1 MFQDPSHSKAS
12 GLDTYNIYGCLQ
24 HLAEAS
30 HRDWWVGSACGTP
43 FVPLSRGRLLSL
55 AVDSI
60 FGDWDISFRDLQ
72 GKENAAVHP
81 KIAFLVVATFL
92 NPIQSIYI
100 YIHIKY
106 VKLGKPRRC
115 SGLSWCLLRSRTA
128 RPRRA
133 PLLSLD
139 LPKPTF
145 INAGH
150 ARSFSILRIAHWLAP
165 GYC

>member
-92 NPIQSIYI
+92 NPIQSVYIYI
-100 YIHIKY
+100 YIVSTSNWENHGDLLDSHGAFLD
-106 VKLGKPRRC
+106 LGLQGPAVP
-115 SGLSWCLLRSRTA
+115 LSFRLIFPNR
-128 RPRRA
+128 
-133 PLLSLD
+133 LLSM
-139 LPKPTF
+139 PVT
-145 INAGH
+145 
-150 ARSFSILRIAHWLAP
+150 P
-165 GYC
+165 GASPSCG

>member
-1 MFQDPSHSKAS
+1 MYRYIVNFNMFQGPSHSKAS

-60 FGDWDISFRDLQ
+60 FGDWDISFRDPQ

-92 NPIQSIYI
+92 NPIQI
-100 YIHIKY
+100 
-106 VKLGKPRRC
+106 G
-115 SGLSWCLLRSRTA
+115 SGATTSSRV
-128 RPRRA
+128 P
-133 PLLSLD
+133 
-139 LPKPTF
+139 
-145 INAGH
+145 INFLQVWRDH
-150 ARSFSILRIAHWLAP
+150 
-165 GYC
+165 